1 MFRKLIITSLSIFGL
16 SYILSGISVDTI
28 WTALI
33 ASLILGL
40 LNIFLKPILL
50 LLSLPVNI
58 LTLGLFTLVI
68 NALIMMTAAYLV
80 SGLTITS
87 FGWAFLFSL
96 MISLINSIFELFK
109 K

>member
-1 MFRKLIITSLSIFGL
+1 MLRKLIITSLSIFGL
-16 SYILSGISVDTI
+16 SYLLTGISVDTF

-40 LNIFLKPILL
+40 LNIFIKPILL

-68 NALIMMTAAYLV
+68 NALIMMIAAYLV
-80 SGLTITS
+80 SGLTIDG
-87 FGWAFLFSL
+87 FAWAFLFSL
-96 MISLINSIFELFK
+96 MISLINSIFEIFK

>member
-1 MFRKLIITSLSIFGL
+1 MFRKLIITSLSIFGF